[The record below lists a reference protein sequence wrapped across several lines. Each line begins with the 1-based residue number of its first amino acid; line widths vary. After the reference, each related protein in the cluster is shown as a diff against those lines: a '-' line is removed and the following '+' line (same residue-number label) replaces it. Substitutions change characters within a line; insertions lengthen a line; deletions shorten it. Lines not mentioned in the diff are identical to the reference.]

1 MYSEFDEKPS
11 APQIALQTI
20 GPRTYIITAPNAR
33 RRDKLQFMIVYSDGT
48 ESRWVTCDGFYK
60 ELVVSEQSIKEVRT
74 RVVSRPNWLYRVF
87 RVLYRGIS
95 WT

>member
-33 RRDKLQFMIVYSDGT
+33 RGDKLQFMIVYSDGT
-48 ESRWVTCDGFYK
+48 ESRWVTCEGFYK
-60 ELVVSEQSIKEVRT
+60 ELVVSGQGFKEVRS
-74 RVVSRPNWLYRVF
+74 RVVSRPSWLVRLF
-87 RVLYRGIS
+87 RKIS
-95 WT
+95 RPL